1 MTRHAGQG
9 LAALG
14 VHTPEFEH
22 ERDRARVATHAE
34 RLGLDFPHLLDP
46 GFDYWRALGNEYW
59 PTVYLVD
66 GCGRIRHEQ
75 FGEVHDGQPSGRRLD
90 AALQALLAEGPACR

>member
-1 MTRHAGQG
+1 VKRHAGRG

-22 ERDRARVATHAE
+22 ERDPDRVAAHAR
-34 RLGLDFPHLLDP
+34 RLGLDFPQLLDP
-46 GFDYWRALGNEYW
+46 ESAYWRALGNEYW

-66 GCGRIRHEQ
+66 GCGRIRHEHV
-75 FGEVHDGQPSGRRLD
+75 GEVHEGEPSARRLE
-90 AALQALLAEGPACR
+90 AALEALLDERPGC